1 MQLVENMKG
10 QRARL
15 CTIIHLNKKV
25 VKMVHDY
32 LFDIHIEEVLEKN
45 DLSFFFSEEGVHK
58 HAVIAIEYNEGQTP
72 PCLSLLFCK
81 KTRINA

>member
-1 MQLVENMKG
+1 
-10 QRARL
+10 
-15 CTIIHLNKKV
+15 
-25 VKMVHDY
+25 MVHDY

-72 PCLSLLFCK
+72 PFVYHYCFVK
-81 KTRINA
+81 KPESMHELKAQVNNLTSKFGLAVQV